1 LKDPIEKLFEEIYAS
16 QQNETLEAIRQLV
29 GVATTIYKESVANGL
44 PEELAAKIVVELITA
59 PFKGAS
65 Q

>member
-16 QQNETLEAIRQLV
+16 QQNETVEAIRQLV
-29 GVATTIYKESVANGL
+29 GVATTIYKEAVANGL
-44 PEELAAKIVVELITA
+44 PEKLAARLVVEIVTA